1 MKSGGLHQVPPTL
14 AVNAPL
20 SGAIMAHQKAFRQGD
35 HELAHL
41 LLRSVV
47 MAKTGTVNDAR
58 RMLDYLT
65 ALPIE
70 AWPSQGGDPAVVRDE
85 TLAGIRRSIGWRMVE

>member
-1 MKSGGLHQVPPTL
+1 MTSRKPFLP
-14 AVNAPL
+14 VNEDLDA
-20 SGAIMAHQKAFRQGD
+20 AIEAHQEAQRQGD

-41 LLRSVV
+41 LLRSIV
-47 MAKTGTVNDAR
+47 MARATSRSDMK

-70 AWPSQGGDPAVVRDE
+70 AWPPQGGDPADIRDE
-85 TLAGIRRSIGWRMVE
+85 TLAGLRRSITWQQAI